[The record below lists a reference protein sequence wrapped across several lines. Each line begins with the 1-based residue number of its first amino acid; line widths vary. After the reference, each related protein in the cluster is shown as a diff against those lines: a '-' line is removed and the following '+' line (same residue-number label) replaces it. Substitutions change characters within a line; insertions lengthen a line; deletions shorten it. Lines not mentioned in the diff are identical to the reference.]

1 MIVKSL
7 TISGTSSALPL
18 ASDTSKAKWIQLSA
32 PAANSNNILIGGAEV
47 TGSVGFPIVPGAAMF
62 LPSISDL
69 FELYQFAKIFRYVHT
84 GDVLNVLYGL
94 EGSNS

>member
-1 MIVKSL
+1 
-7 TISGTSSALPL
+7 
-18 ASDTSKAKWIQLSA
+18 
-32 PAANSNNILIGGAEV
+32 
-47 TGSVGFPIVPGAAMF
+47 MF